1 MTAYVLFFQIGK
13 WSADQGAVFYDSILH
28 NIKQPDRGCF
38 DGSFQKVVTALVRNT
53 GQKIKKQIENNIWAR
68 GDVEFFLECSTRYLV
83 RARRKSEI
91 SS

>member
-1 MTAYVLFFQIGK
+1 MTAYILFLQIGK
-13 WSADQGAVFYDSILH
+13 WSADQGAVFYESILH
-28 NIKQPDRGCF
+28 NINEPDRGSL

-53 GQKIKKQIENNIWAR
+53 GKKIKKQIENIWAR

-83 RARRKSEI
+83 RSRRKSEI

>member
-28 NIKQPDRGCF
+28 NIKQPDRGSF

-53 GQKIKKQIENNIWAR
+53 GKK
-68 GDVEFFLECSTRYLV
+68 
-83 RARRKSEI
+83 
-91 SS
+91 